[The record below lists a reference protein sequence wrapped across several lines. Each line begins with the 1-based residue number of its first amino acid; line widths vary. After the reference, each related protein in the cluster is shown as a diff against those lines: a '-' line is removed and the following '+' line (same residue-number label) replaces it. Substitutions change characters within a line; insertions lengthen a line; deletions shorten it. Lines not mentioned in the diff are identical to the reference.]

1 MADFC
6 GCKCRAFVRHPI
18 FAVVMPLFFGNADW
32 QISAILP
39 VLKIG
44 TRIFAPIS
52 PAFPVLFARFIAASH
67 WRWLC
72 QKWEWVSI
80 MVTKPT
86 GKPRGRPPS
95 AFKAAVKKAVDV
107 TAGQAAL
114 QAFVMAKHRDDV
126 QPLDIILDVAKG
138 ALPSVITDRQLQ
150 AAIAAAPYCHA
161 RLNAVAVK
169 DVTPQSGE
177 AVKRQ
182 ALRRQMLEALLG
194 LARPE
199 PMTALEIEQHRDV
212 IDATAPIRPKG
223 DAS

>member
-1 MADFC
+1 M
-6 GCKCRAFVRHPI
+6 
-18 FAVVMPLFFGNADW
+18 
-32 QISAILP
+32 
-39 VLKIG
+39 
-44 TRIFAPIS
+44 
-52 PAFPVLFARFIAASH
+52 
-67 WRWLC
+67 
-72 QKWEWVSI
+72 
-80 MVTKPT
+80 TKPT

-95 AFKAAVKKAVDV
+95 AVKAAIKKAVDQ

-114 QAFVMAKHRDDV
+114 QAFVLAKHRHDV

-138 ALPSVITDRQLQ
+138 APLAEITERQLQ

-161 RLNAVAVK
+161 RLNAVAIK
-169 DVTPQSGE
+169 DVTPASGDM
-177 AVKRQ
+177 AKRQ

-199 PMTALEIEQHRDV
+199 PMSATELETHRDV

>member
-1 MADFC
+1 
-6 GCKCRAFVRHPI
+6 
-18 FAVVMPLFFGNADW
+18 
-32 QISAILP
+32 
-39 VLKIG
+39 
-44 TRIFAPIS
+44 
-52 PAFPVLFARFIAASH
+52 
-67 WRWLC
+67 
-72 QKWEWVSI
+72 

-86 GKPRGRPPS
+86 GRPRGRPPS
-95 AFKAAVKKAVDV
+95 AFKRAVKKAVDQ

-114 QAFVMAKHRDDV
+114 QAFVLASKRNGV
-126 QPLDIILDVAKG
+126 APLDIILDVAQG
-138 ALPSVITDRQLQ
+138 APPEQITDRQLQ

-177 AVKRQ
+177 AAKRQ
-182 ALRRQMLEALLG
+182 ALRRQMLQALLG

-199 PMTALEIEQHRDV
+199 PMTPREIEQHRDV